1 MNLKMQMKCSN
12 PRKTQYTKTDLR
24 INTMNSLICI
34 KEIQS
39 KIWNPPKKNK
49 RQNIPPGSNYPT
61 GEVKK
66 ERALSSSSESKT
78 EKTSNSV
85 IKPS

>member
-1 MNLKMQMKCSN
+1 MKCSN
-12 PRKTQYTKTDLR
+12 PRKTQYTKIHLR
-24 INTMNSLICI
+24 INTMNSLIYI

-39 KIWNPPKKNK
+39 KIWNHPKKNK

-66 ERALSSSSESKT
+66 ERALISSSESKT

-85 IKPS
+85 MKPS

>member
-1 MNLKMQMKCSN
+1 MKCSN

-61 GEVKK
+61 GKVKK

-85 IKPS
+85 MKPS

>member
-1 MNLKMQMKCSN
+1 MKCSN

-85 IKPS
+85 MKPS